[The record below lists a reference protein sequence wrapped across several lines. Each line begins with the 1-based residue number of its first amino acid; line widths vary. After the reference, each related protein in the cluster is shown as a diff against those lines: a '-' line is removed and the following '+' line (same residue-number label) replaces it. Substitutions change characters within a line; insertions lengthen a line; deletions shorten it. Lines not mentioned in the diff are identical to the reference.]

1 MGRIKQDVISD
12 KAQYYVSRLY
22 EEGDYPDK
30 MGDIEQDVEEAFK
43 AGAEWRINSVWH
55 STNELPKQS
64 GYLAVL
70 IENNY
75 IETTYYTAGNWFDD
89 IRLKSY
95 DLWAYVSDLLPDMK
109 EEQL

>member
-1 MGRIKQDVISD
+1 MNKETIDNAAWD
-12 KAQYYVSRLY
+12 YA
-22 EEGDYPDK
+22 EGIQQNENRKKYSWED
-30 MGDIEQDVEEAFK
+30 FK

-55 STNELPKQS
+55 STNELPEQS

-109 EEQL
+109 EDA